1 MDGDIF
7 DVVVVLLI
15 EELFTRASLLFTV
28 NASLET
34 FDDITDVTV
43 VDEVE

>member
-15 EELFTRASLLFTV
+15 EELFTRASLLFNA

-34 FDDITDVTV
+34 LDGVTT